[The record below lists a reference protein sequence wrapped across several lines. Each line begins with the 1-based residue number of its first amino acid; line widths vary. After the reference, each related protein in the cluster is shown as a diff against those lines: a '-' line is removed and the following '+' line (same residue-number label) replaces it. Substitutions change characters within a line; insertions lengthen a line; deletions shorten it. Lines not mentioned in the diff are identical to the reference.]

1 LSDSDKEYLRRL
13 PITED
18 IQVAGSRFHLA
29 HAAPNGDLYAYHI
42 TPAADLA
49 TLEKEVDGID
59 ADFILLG
66 HTHLPLLRT
75 INGKTIVNP
84 GSIGQPRHGDSRLSY
99 AVWEDGHIKFHRLSY
114 DVNRTVNLLKKAPL
128 SEPVI
133 SQLTEILRTGGA
145 KAYP

>member
-1 LSDSDKEYLRRL
+1 LAEQDKEYLRRL

-18 IQVAGSRFHLA
+18 IQVAGTRFHLA

-42 TPAADLA
+42 TPDADLA

-66 HTHLPLLRT
+66 HTHLPLLQRV
-75 INGKTIVNP
+75 GEKTIVNP
-84 GSIGQPRHGDSRLSY
+84 GSVGQPRHGDSRLSY
-99 AVWEDGHIKFHRLSY
+99 AVWEDGEINFRRIRY
-114 DVNRTVNLLKKAPL
+114 DVNRTVRLLQEAPL
-128 SEPVI
+128 SSSVI

-145 KAYP
+145 KGYR